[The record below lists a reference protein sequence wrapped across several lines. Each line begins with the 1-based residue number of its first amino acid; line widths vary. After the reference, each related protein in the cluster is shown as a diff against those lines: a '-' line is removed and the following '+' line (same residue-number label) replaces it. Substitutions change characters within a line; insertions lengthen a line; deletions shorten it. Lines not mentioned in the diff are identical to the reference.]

1 MHPMGT
7 YQGFCGGGA
16 EAGGTCLQAKE
27 CRELLATQEARREA
41 WAGSLESSGSCPCY
55 IGMPLLSK
63 VCLTPL
69 LFREKPTITP
79 VFSNVKKFEDNF
91 HFHTQKKKTEKLKI
105 ALSLYFVARG
115 YRGSTPQQQGWYR
128 QAPSQR
134 AALSFSARA
143 TVALDCA

>member
-1 MHPMGT
+1 MGT

-91 HFHTQKKKTEKLKI
+91 HFHTQKKKNRKI
-105 ALSLYFVARG
+105 ENSIEPLFCGEGL
-115 YRGSTPQQQGWYR
+115 
-128 QAPSQR
+128 
-134 AALSFSARA
+134 
-143 TVALDCA
+143 